1 MTTLAANAPSV
12 YSLGDYTQVPVIAA
26 DIIYTGAAV
35 GENGAGYA
43 RPLAG
48 GDRFLGFAKEQA
60 DNAAGAAGAAAIT
73 VAKRG
78 SIQLAITGLVITDIG
93 LPVYASDDAAFS
105 LSPVG
110 GTFVGFVSRFVSS
123 AVGVVDFD
131 AFAFK
136 DPLGGYLWET
146 VSDNKTLD
154 EQDTAKGFWV
164 DTDAKTITLPAVL
177 ALSCMVMNGG
187 ADGAILVTVAPNSA
201 DGIAYKDAASTDN
214 KALLNT
220 KATAR
225 RGDYAVIEYGDA
237 DGWQVTRARG
247 IWAKQG

>member
-1 MTTLAANAPSV
+1 MTTLAANVPMV
-12 YSLGDYTQVPVIAA
+12 YSLGDYTQAPVIAN
-26 DIIYTGAAV
+26 DIIFTGAAV

-48 GDRFLGFAKEQA
+48 GDRFLGFAKEPI
-60 DNAAGAAGAAAIT
+60 DNTGGAVGALSVT

-78 SIQLAITGLVITDIG
+78 AIQLAITGLVVTDIG

-110 GTFVGFVSRFVSS
+110 GTFVGFVSRFVS
-123 AVGVVDFD
+123 AGVGVVDFD
-131 AFAFK
+131 AFVLK
-136 DPLGGYLWET
+136 DPLGGYFWEAF
-146 VSDNKTLD
+146 SANATLD
-154 EQDTAKGFWV
+154 EQDTGKGFWV
-164 DTDAKTITLPAVL
+164 DSDAKVITLPAVL

-187 ADGAILVTVAPNSA
+187 ADGTILVTVAPNA
-201 DGIAYKDAASTDN
+201 NDGIAYKDTASTDN

-237 DGWQVTRARG
+237 DGWQVVRARG

>member
-1 MTTLAANAPSV
+1 MTTLAANVPMV
-12 YSLGDYTQVPVIAA
+12 YSLGDYTQAPVIAN
-26 DIIYTGAAV
+26 DIIFTGAAV

-48 GDRFLGFAKEQA
+48 GDRFLGFAKEQI
-60 DNAAGAAGAAAIT
+60 DNAGGALGALSVT

-78 SIQLAITGLVITDIG
+78 AIELAITGLVVTDIG
-93 LPVYASDDAAFS
+93 LPVYAADDAAFS

-110 GTFVGFVSRFVSS
+110 GTFVGFVSRFVS
-123 AVGVVDFD
+123 AGKGVVDFD
-131 AFAFK
+131 AFALK
-136 DPLGGYLWET
+136 DPNAGYFWEAF
-146 VSDNKTLD
+146 SANATLD
-154 EQDTAKGFWV
+154 EQDTGKGFWV
-164 DTDAKTITLPAVL
+164 DSDAKVITLPAVL

-187 ADGAILVTVAPNSA
+187 ADGTILVTVAPNA
-201 DGIAYKDAASTDN
+201 NDGIAYKDTASTDN

-237 DGWQVTRARG
+237 DGWQVVRARG

>member
-1 MTTLAANAPSV
+1 MTTLAANVPMV

-43 RPLAG
+43 RPLVG

-60 DNAAGAAGAAAIT
+60 DNSAGAVGALSVT

-78 SIQLAITGLVITDIG
+78 SIELAITGLLITDIG

-110 GTFVGFVSRFVSS
+110 GTFVGFVSRFVS
-123 AVGVVDFD
+123 AGRGVVEFD

-136 DPLGGYLWET
+136 DPNAGYFWEV
-146 VSDNKTLD
+146 VSANKTLD
-154 EQDTAKGFWV
+154 EQDTGKGFWV
-164 DTDAKTITLPAVL
+164 DTDAQVITLPAVL
-177 ALSCMVMNGG
+177 ALSCVVMNGG
-187 ADGAILVTVAPNSA
+187 ADGAVLVTVAPNAA
-201 DGIAYKDAASTDN
+201 DGIAYKDTASTDN

-237 DGWQVTRARG
+237 DGWQVVRSRG
-247 IWAKQG
+247 TWAKQG

>member
-1 MTTLAANAPSV
+1 MTTLAVNTPSV
-12 YSLGDYTQVPVIAA
+12 YSLGDYTQVPVIAS

-35 GENGAGYA
+35 GELAGYA
-43 RPLAG
+43 RPLVA
-48 GDRFLGFAKEQA
+48 GDRFLGFAKEEA
-60 DNAAGAAGAAAIT
+60 NNASGAAGAVAIN

-93 LPVYASDDAAFS
+93 LPVYASDDATFS

-131 AFAFK
+131 TFALK
-136 DPLGGYLWET
+136 DPWAGYLWET

-154 EQDTAKGFWV
+154 EQDTGKGFWV
-164 DTDAKTITLPAVL
+164 DTDAKAITLPAVL
-177 ALSCMVMNGG
+177 ALSCVIMNGG
-187 ADGAILVTVAPNSA
+187 ADGTVLVTVSPNSA
-201 DGIAYKDAASTDN
+201 DGIAYKDAASTDD
-214 KALLNT
+214 KDMLNT

-225 RGDYAVIEYGDA
+225 RGDFIALAYGDA

-247 IWAKQG
+247 IWAKSS